1 MTDWAHADGIK
12 NLLKGASKFG
22 AKELLVLEHLKGAK
36 EPLSGQTL
44 AAELSV
50 TRAAVWKHIKSLRT
64 AGYGIEGT
72 PSGGYVLGSLPRRMY
87 AHEIPGD
94 HIFHFNSCGST
105 NDIAKELATA
115 GAPDG
120 TMVIADEQSAG
131 KGRRGR
137 SWVSPPGGI
146 YMSVVTRPTMALD
159 AVGLVTI
166 AAAVAAVMALRRT
179 HSGGKEEIT
188 IKWPNDILLGERKL
202 GGILCEMAAQPD
214 QVDWIVVGLGLN
226 LGVQSES
233 ELDKVIPKPAS
244 LKANSDTSLKVRSTF
259 LSAYIE
265 NLRVRIERVG
275 SQELVEE
282 WTTLSSTIGQQVEIG
297 NSIADGSTKIISGR
311 ALRLRDDGALVIK
324 SDAGKVAVVSGDL
337 VYG

>member
-12 NLLKGASKFG
+12 DLLKGASKFG

-36 EPLSGQTL
+36 GPLSGQTL

-72 PSGGYVLGSLPRRMY
+72 PSGGYVLGSLAHRMY

-146 YMSVVTRPTMALD
+146 YMSVVTRPTMALK

-166 AAAVAAVMALRRT
+166 AAAVAAVTALRRN
-179 HSGGKEEIT
+179 HGGGKEAIT

-214 QVDWIVVGLGLN
+214 QVDWIVIGIGLN
-226 LGVQSES
+226 LGAQSQS
-233 ELDKVIPKPAS
+233 ELDVIEPGP
-244 LKANSDTSLKVRSTF
+244 
-259 LSAYIE
+259 AYIPVPE
-265 NLRVRIERVG
+265 EESLAERVKFVHDFIP
-275 SQELVEE
+275 ELVERIRQIGDVGLVSE
-282 WTTLSSTIGQQVEIG
+282 WTELSSTIGRHVESDTHSG
-297 NSIADGSTKIISGR
+297 VAVRLENDGS
-311 ALRLRDDGALVIK
+311 LVIV
-324 SDAGKVAVVSGDL
+324 SNGTEVPVVSGDL